1 MASFLLPF
9 PGVRVFK
16 TNGQGKIL
24 KRYHDAPFGTLC
36 TVGARNANFFG
47 Y

>member
-16 TNGQGKIL
+16 INAQGKIL
-24 KRYHDAPFGTLC
+24 NRYHDAHSGTLG
-36 TVGARNANFFG
+36 TVGARNANFLG